1 MFLTATV
8 CEDSTEGLL
17 QVGRMAGVGEEMGVI
32 HAQLARVSICY
43 SESSDGSPVRL
54 RNESK

>member
-17 QVGRMAGVGEEMGVI
+17 RVGRMAGVGEEMGVI
-32 HAQLARVSICY
+32 HARLVRVSICS

-54 RNESK
+54 RGERK